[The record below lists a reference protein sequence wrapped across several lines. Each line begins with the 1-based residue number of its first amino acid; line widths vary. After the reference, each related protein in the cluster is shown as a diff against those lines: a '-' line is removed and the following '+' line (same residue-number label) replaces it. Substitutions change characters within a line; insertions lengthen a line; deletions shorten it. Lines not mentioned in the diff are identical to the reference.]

1 MQKKLSGCSCHN
13 PYSLII
19 VDLNMPRMGGIEFMK
34 TLLEDWNKNKML
46 EYSHTTFILS
56 TAQGDHEISK
66 LMNGF

>member
-1 MQKKLSGCSCHN
+1 
-13 PYSLII
+13 
-19 VDLNMPRMGGIEFMK
+19 MK
-34 TLLEDWNKNKML
+34 TLLEDWNKNKMI